1 MPFIGYLLI
10 GTDNTARKQT
20 EEALIRSEKLACVGR
35 MAATIA
41 HEINNPLSSALN
53 ALYLVKTDPALPE
66 CVKGHLALAGQELG
80 RVAHITKQTL
90 GFFREV
96 GDPTAVDIAGVFDS
110 VLDIYG
116 PRLRNKN
123 VTVLRRYRS
132 STSIHTIEGEIRQI
146 VSNLISNSLDAL
158 PRGGRL
164 HVRLFEPQP
173 LHGHRSMVR
182 MTIADDGE
190 GIATENLKRV
200 LEPFFTTKESIGTG
214 LGLWV
219 TSELVKKH
227 EGRMRLKSKL
237 GRGTVVTIWL
247 PMERRGQTRRAV

>member
-1 MPFIGYLLI
+1 
-10 GTDNTARKQT
+10 
-20 EEALIRSEKLACVGR
+20 
-35 MAATIA
+35 
-41 HEINNPLSSALN
+41 
-53 ALYLVKTDPALPE
+53 
-66 CVKGHLALAGQELG
+66 
-80 RVAHITKQTL
+80 
-90 GFFREV
+90 
-96 GDPTAVDIAGVFDS
+96 
-110 VLDIYG
+110 
-116 PRLRNKN
+116 
-123 VTVLRRYRS
+123 
-132 STSIHTIEGEIRQI
+132 
-146 VSNLISNSLDAL
+146 
-158 PRGGRL
+158 
-164 HVRLFEPQP
+164 
-173 LHGHRSMVR
+173 MVR